1 MGMELTGV
9 KFGHPMIPSP
19 PNLLIFIMALLLSS
33 SLLLSGRALRQH
45 VQHVT
50 TTGPP

>member
-19 PNLLIFIMALLLSS
+19 PSLIYYGFIIIIII
-33 SLLLSGRALRQH
+33 
-45 VQHVT
+45 VT
-50 TTGPP
+50 QW